1 MSELFINL
9 LNLSVTTGWLI
20 LAVMFVRILLKKAP
34 KYIRCILWGL
44 VGLRLICPVS
54 VESVFSLL
62 PSGKVIEPEIVYER
76 TPSIHSGIIVL
87 DHATNTIM
95 AESFTPNIS
104 DSVNPLQV
112 ATYIAANLWII
123 GLAAML
129 VYCFVSYVLIKRK
142 VFDAVKAEGNIY
154 ESDRI
159 ITPFVVGIL
168 RPRIYIP
175 YNMDKEA
182 KTYVIAH
189 ERAHIKRGDHI
200 AKMIGFLILS
210 VYWFNPLIWCAYILL
225 CRDIELACD
234 EKVLKNIGGQE
245 KKQYSKVLLQYSV
258 SPKMI
263 AACPLAFGE
272 VAVKNRIKNV
282 LNYKKPA
289 FWLIAVSIIIC
300 VVVAVC
306 FMTNPKEDIQDGDPD
321 TGIDTNVAEDE
332 GTGDDVSDNST
343 FGKDAGQG
351 KTPITP
357 SATEDCL
364 YLMLDDK
371 LYYCTGIESNETK
384 KCGVMDGIIETSV
397 ENWEVPTENNQS
409 NFGTGYGWQRSGDYE
424 VEVYIP
430 YNGSENKWM
439 RFVENGK
446 IPGATAFDEACVL
459 LDADSIFSIT
469 MVNGDTGEEIET
481 SRLMS
486 DNTMQDLLG
495 DYKNLEFQP
504 FEARTT
510 EAELKVGW
518 QYCLKLYD
526 VNGNLL
532 QTVTPGTDTIT
543 IKNAGEKQQVF
554 DCSMNNTG
562 HRLWDYMNLIFHPAN
577 GITGVYTVLD
587 RVDSEGFSVSF
598 RNTTDKTL
606 QYGEAYTLWVESN
619 GEWETV
625 PVIAESWGFTDVAY
639 SIKGQGSGGM
649 STYWTWLYGT
659 LEDGKRYKLTLDL
672 FECDKDGEW
681 IKHTQEY
688 EFFL

>member
-1 MSELFINL
+1 MSELFIEL
-9 LNLSVTTGWLI
+9 LNLSIMAGWLI
-20 LAVMFVRILLKKAP
+20 LAVMLVRILLKKAP

-54 VESVFSLL
+54 IESVFSLL
-62 PSGKVIEPEIVYER
+62 PSGKVIEPEIVYDR
-76 TPSIHSGIIVL
+76 TPAIHSGITMI
-87 DHATNTIM
+87 DHTTNTIM
-95 AESFTPNIS
+95 AESFTPNMS

-112 ATYIAANLWII
+112 VTYIASNFWVI
-123 GLAAML
+123 GLVVML
-129 VYCFVSYVLIKRK
+129 IYCVVSYALIKRR
-142 VFDAVKAEGNIY
+142 VFDAVKTEDNIY

-159 ITPFVVGIL
+159 VTPFVVGIL

-175 YNMDKEA
+175 YNMEEEA
-182 KTYVIAH
+182 KTHVIAH

-200 AKMIGFLILS
+200 AKLIGFLILS

-234 EKVLKNIGGQE
+234 EKVLKNIGVEE

-289 FWLIAVSIIIC
+289 FWLVAVSAIIC

-306 FMTNPKEDIQDGDPD
+306 FMTSPKEDIEGGEPD
-321 TGIDTNVAEDE
+321 TEIVANEADGEATDYATNKESDKGNTSVVPPK
-332 GTGDDVSDNST
+332 TG
-343 FGKDAGQG
+343 
-351 KTPITP
+351 
-357 SATEDCL
+357 ECL
-364 YLMLDDK
+364 YLMVDDK
-371 LYYCTGIESNETK
+371 LYYCTGRENTDTK

-397 ENWEVPTENNQS
+397 EKGEVPTENNQS
-409 NFGTGYGWQRSGDYE
+409 NFGSGYGWQRSGDYE
-424 VEVYIP
+424 IEVHMP
-430 YNGSENKWM
+430 YNSLANKWM
-439 RFVENGK
+439 CFVENGK
-446 IPGATAFDEACVL
+446 SPGETAFDETTVL
-459 LDADSIFSIT
+459 VDVDSIFSIT
-469 MVNGDTGEEIET
+469 MVNGSTGEEIKT

-486 DNTMQDLLG
+486 DNTMHYLLE
-495 DYKNLEFQP
+495 DYEGLEFRP
-504 FEARTT
+504 FEAKQT
-510 EAELKVGW
+510 EAELRVGW
-518 QYCLKLYD
+518 QYCIRLYD
-526 VNGNLL
+526 VEGNLL
-532 QTVTPGTDTIT
+532 QIITPKEDTIEINTPG
-543 IKNAGEKQQVF
+543 KNSEMESEIF

-562 HRLWDYMNLIFHPAN
+562 YRLLDYMNYIFHPAN
-577 GITGVYTVLD
+577 GIAGVYTVLD

-606 QYGEAYTLWVESN
+606 QYGEAYTLWVENN
-619 GEWETV
+619 GEWEKAPMV
-625 PVIAESWGFTDVAY
+625 VENAAFKDVAY

-649 STYWTWLYGT
+649 STYWTWIYGT
-659 LEDGKRYKLTLDL
+659 LEGDKRYKLTLDL
-672 FECDKDGEW
+672 FECGEDGEW

>member
-9 LNLSVTTGWLI
+9 LNLSITTGWLI
-20 LAVMFVRILLKKAP
+20 LAVMLVRILLKKAP

-54 VESVFSLL
+54 IESVFSLL

-76 TPSIHSGIIVL
+76 TPSIHSGITVI

-95 AESFTPNIS
+95 AESFTPNVS

-112 ATYIAANLWII
+112 VTYIASNLWII
-123 GLAAML
+123 GLAVML
-129 VYCFVSYVLIKRK
+129 IYCVVSYVLIKRK
-142 VFDAVKAEGNIY
+142 VFDAVKDEGNIY

-168 RPRIYIP
+168 KPRIYIP
-175 YNMDKEA
+175 YNMDREA

-200 AKMIGFLILS
+200 AKLIGFLILS
-210 VYWFNPLIWCAYILL
+210 VYWFNPLIWCAYIFL

-245 KKQYSKVLLQYSV
+245 KKQYSKVLLQYSI

-306 FMTNPKEDIQDGDPD
+306 FMTNPKEDMPGSEPD
-321 TGIDTNVAEDE
+321 TETDTNEVGGESA
-332 GTGDDVSDNST
+332 GDDVSDNST
-343 FGKDAGQG
+343 SNKDAGQG
-351 KTPITP
+351 KTPVIP
-357 SATEDCL
+357 SKTEECL

-371 LYYCTGIESNETK
+371 LYYCTGMENTETK

-397 ENWEVPTENNQS
+397 EKGEVPTENNQS
-409 NFGTGYGWQRSGDYE
+409 NFGAGYGWQRGGDYE
-424 VEVYIP
+424 VEVYMP

-439 RFVENGK
+439 CFVENGK

-459 LDADSIFSIT
+459 VDADSIFSIT

-504 FEARTT
+504 FET
-510 EAELKVGW
+510 EPENRELRVGW

-532 QTVTPGTDTIT
+532 QTVTPRTDTIT

-562 HRLWDYMNLIFHPAN
+562 YRLLDYMNLIFHPAN

-606 QYGEAYTLWVESN
+606 QYGEAYTLWVENN

-625 PVIAESWGFTDVAY
+625 PVIAESWGFKDVAY

-659 LEDGKRYKLTLDL
+659 LEEGKRYKLTLDL
-672 FECDKDGEW
+672 FECDEDGEW